1 MDKVRTIMSGDPIT
15 IRPDRS
21 VREAA
26 ALINEHKTNAVSI
39 VDEENRLIG
48 MFTEKH
54 LIRAVS
60 SGLDLD
66 KTRIGDVMLT
76 TVFTVKPEDLLRP
89 LENKGISRAPVVNDE
104 NKVIGMLTI
113 AEFVRYYWDQFQ
125 KTANELDIIINSLYN
140 PVVCI
145 DQDGMIKLFNKS
157 AERLVDIPAEECI
170 GRFIMEVLP
179 SSRLPEILRSG
190 ETEHSRKIEIKG
202 IQYITNRTP
211 IWQDGKVVG
220 AVAVLQEISD
230 LEAISMELEYTK
242 RLNRELDAIIESS
255 YDGLYVTD
263 GNANTLR
270 ANKGFERITGV
281 PANQHIGRNMAEL
294 VREGWYSRSGTLL
307 AIERG
312 EAVTLT
318 QDVSTG
324 KTTLITSNP
333 IYDEEGNV
341 SLVVTN
347 VRDITELNDL
357 QRKLEH
363 MEELSRHY
371 QTELEQLK
379 LQSSKDIIIRSTK
392 MKEIVNLAIRVAGVD
407 STVILQGES
416 GVGKEKIAEIIR
428 DNSDRKDKPFIKVN
442 CGAIPENLLESELF
456 GYEAGAFTG
465 AKKEGKPGLL
475 ELADEGIILLDEIG
489 ELPLSLQV
497 KLLRFLQDKEITR
510 VGGVKPMV
518 VDVRVIA
525 ATNQDLNEMMEK
537 KEFREDLFYRLNV
550 VPINIPPLR
559 ERKEEIPSLAAY
571 FIQRFDRKYKRN
583 VRLGYG
589 VVDRLLEYN
598 WPGNVRELENL
609 MERLVVMTVSH
620 TVSVEDLPANFGV
633 SETKDGSGITI
644 SQIMPLKEAVES
656 TEKQLLEK
664 AFETY
669 KSARKVARELEVDPS
684 TIVRKA
690 AKYGIKS
697 V

>member
-1 MDKVRTIMSGDPIT
+1 MDKVRTIMSGDPVT
-15 IRPDRS
+15 IHPDNS
-21 VREAA
+21 IREAA
-26 ALINEHKTNAVSI
+26 SIINNHKTNAVAV
-39 VDEENRLIG
+39 VDMDNHLIG

-66 KTRIGDVMLT
+66 KTGVGEVMLT
-76 TVFTVKPEDLLRP
+76 NVFSVKPEDLLRP
-89 LENKGISRAPVVNDE
+89 LENKGISRAPVVDDE
-104 NKVIGMLTI
+104 GKVVGMLTI
-113 AEFVRYYWDQFQ
+113 AQFVRYYWDQFQ

-145 DQDGMIKLFNKS
+145 DQEGVIKLFNKS
-157 AERLVDIPAEECI
+157 AEKLVDKPAAECI
-170 GRFIMEVLP
+170 GRPVINVLP
-179 SSRLPEILRSG
+179 SSRLPDILQTGQVEFSQ
-190 ETEHSRKIEIKG
+190 KIEIKG
-202 IQYITNRTP
+202 IQYFSNRSP
-211 IWQDGKVVG
+211 IWQDGQIVG

-281 PANQHIGRNMAEL
+281 PADQHIGRNMADL

-333 IYDEEGNV
+333 IYDEDGNV
-341 SLVVTN
+341 TLVVTN
-347 VRDITELNDL
+347 VRDITELNEL

-371 QTELEQLK
+371 QSELEQLK
-379 LQSSKDIIIRSTK
+379 LQSSRDMIIRSPK
-392 MKEIVNLAIRVAGVD
+392 MKEVVNLAVRVAGVD
-407 STVILQGES
+407 STVIIEGES

-428 DNSDRKDKPFIKVN
+428 DNSDRRDKPFIKVN
-442 CGAIPENLLESELF
+442 CGAIPDNLLESELF

-489 ELPLSLQV
+489 ELPLPLQV

-510 VGGVKPMV
+510 VGGVKPML

-525 ATNQDLNEMMEK
+525 ATNQDLNEMMER

-571 FIQRFDRKYKRN
+571 FVQRFNRKYKRN

-589 VVDRLLEYN
+589 VVDRLLDYH

-609 MERLVVMTVSH
+609 MERLVVMTAGH
-620 TVSVEDLPANFGV
+620 TVSVEDLPPNLGGAQAKQG
-633 SETKDGSGITI
+633 TGITI
-644 SQIMPLKEAVES
+644 SQVMPLKEAVES

-669 KSARKVARELEVDPS
+669 KSARKVAKELEVDPS

-690 AKYGIKS
+690 AKYGIKPA
-697 V
+697 